1 MLYYCIR
8 YTHQKY
14 IVHPEETPVA
24 YTSVDTISDPAEA
37 GLQLLSGRWKARL
50 LWKLHLRETWRFGE
64 LRRALPGVTPRMLT
78 RRLRE
83 LERDGLV
90 RRRVYAVVP
99 PRVEYSLSPFGRTL
113 DPVFRSLAAWGE
125 DHRRDILQL
134 LSSWEEPA

>member
-1 MLYYCIR
+1 MNS
-8 YTHQKY
+8 
-14 IVHPEETPVA
+14 
-24 YTSVDTISDPAEA
+24 TSVPAIPDPAEA

-50 LWKLHLRETWRFGE
+50 LWKLHLHDTWRFGE
-64 LRRALPGVTPRMLT
+64 LRRALPGITPRMLT
-78 RRLRE
+78 RQLRE

-113 DPVFRSLAAWGE
+113 DPVFSALAAWGD
-125 DHRRDILQL
+125 DHRRDILQV